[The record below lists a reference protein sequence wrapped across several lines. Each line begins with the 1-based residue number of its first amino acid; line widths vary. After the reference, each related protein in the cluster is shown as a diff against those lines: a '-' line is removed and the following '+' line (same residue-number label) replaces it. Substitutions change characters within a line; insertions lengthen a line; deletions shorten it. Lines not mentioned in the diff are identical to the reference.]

1 MNSDNP
7 TALTVSEDGDL
18 RFMEGPPGREFLRTA
33 RDVDLIIEAC
43 FSARIKS
50 TLLYACNLPPRFFDL
65 SSGEAG
71 TILQK
76 LRNYRIR
83 LAVVCAGDAQLNN
96 KFRDMVNE
104 EKRLNHF
111 RLFDSRKAAQEWLGK
126 AAVT

>member
-1 MNSDNP
+1 MSEWNNP
-7 TALTVSEDGDL
+7 TALTISEEGNL
-18 RFMEGPPGREFLRTA
+18 RVIEGPPCRELMRTA
-33 RDVDLIIEAC
+33 KDVDLIIEAC
-43 FSARIKS
+43 FSAHINS

-83 LAVVCAGDAQLNN
+83 LAVVCTPEDVQFNS

-111 RLFDSRKAAQEWLGK
+111 RLFDSRDAAQEWFG
-126 AAVT
+126 